1 MCKVVTEESLT
12 GEASWVSNGE
22 VAFPNCRSEGT
33 KGEKLLEPKRSCGLG
48 WGKDTAKTPQH
59 PAGKEPENQQSHVN
73 ALPSAFCWYF
83 PLAEPTD
90 TVWRSAYRVL
100 HDR

>member
-33 KGEKLLEPKRSCGLG
+33 KGEKLLEPKSCGLG
-48 WGKDTAKTPQH
+48 WGKDTAKTPH
-59 PAGKEPENQQSHVN
+59 TQQEGSQRTN
-73 ALPSAFCWYF
+73 NPMLLPCHLLSCWYF
-83 PLAEPTD
+83 PLAEPND
-90 TVWRSAYRVL
+90 TVWRSASRVL
-100 HDR
+100 HNR